1 MNYFIIPGVNKY
13 QLNVDSIFK
22 AIEKITGINKEEL
35 TSKARHR
42 PIVEGRYLFA
52 YIIKK
57 KTNLTLNQI
66 GKLLNKDHCSIIFY
80 NKQMDNYI
88 KSDKHLLNMY
98 NKIINLLW

>member
-13 QLNVDSIFK
+13 QLNAYSIFK
-22 AIEKITGINKEEL
+22 AIEKVTGISKDEL

-88 KSDKHLLNMY
+88 KSDKHLINMY
-98 NKIINLLW
+98 NKTFNLLW